1 MRHNDSHWFFFF
13 CGWDTCTHTT
23 VAEQLQTRKG
33 TDKALSTLHHLVFG
47 VAPKHLTVK
56 KNLREFSGVVYGPD
70 NDRARLE
77 GRLDG
82 RTVPLLRDLC
92 VLLGVRGG
100 SRADMIKNIA
110 DFLEKPAAT
119 DAKPKAAK
127 RKAPAKKSSKKE
139 GEKKKK
145 AAEPAK
151 KKAKKADKEEEDG
164 DKKKSTKKSPKKSAK
179 KSTKK
184 N

>member
-1 MRHNDSHWFFFF
+1 MKR
-13 CGWDTCTHTT
+13 THEISTLSLTSALKHDT
-23 VAEQLQTRKG
+23 VAEQLLARKG

-47 VAPKHLTVK
+47 VPPKRLTVK

-77 GRLDG
+77 GRLEA
-82 RTVPLLRDLC
+82 RAVPLLRDLC

-127 RKAPAKKSSKKE
+127 RKAPAKRKSSSSSSSKKE
-139 GEKKKK
+139 EGEKK

-151 KKAKKADKEEEDG
+151 KKAKKADKKEEGE
-164 DKKKSTKKSPKKSAK
+164 KKTTKKSAK

-184 N
+184 KN